1 MKIIICGAGKV
12 GSSIAKHLA
21 ANNNDVTVVDQSQQ
35 LIDNINEKLDI
46 NTITGSASNPSILKK
61 AGAEDAD
68 MIIAVTLQDEINMV
82 ACQMAHTF
90 FKIPRKIARL
100 RSEDFLNPIWR
111 DLYNAENMPID
122 LIISPELEVAKSIER
137 QLKAPGA
144 HDVVPFLNDEIEL
157 LSLVIEENCPL
168 VDTNLISIHELFQDN
183 INTEKNLRASIIG
196 HRDDQLLYPKK
207 KKN

>member
-61 AGAEDAD
+61 AGADDAD

-90 FKIPRKIARL
+90 FKIPRNVASAFGFSIELREQLIKRTGILAIDVDLLKKIKGYAVIRGTKLRYLFSRARLLSAELIARE
-100 RSEDFLNPIWR
+100 SKH
-111 DLYNAENMPID
+111 
-122 LIISPELEVAKSIER
+122 AKPLWSILLVQCL
-137 QLKAPGA
+137 QL
-144 HDVVPFLNDEIEL
+144 
-157 LSLVIEENCPL
+157 
-168 VDTNLISIHELFQDN
+168 
-183 INTEKNLRASIIG
+183 
-196 HRDDQLLYPKK
+196 
-207 KKN
+207 